1 MDTILKKI
9 NPILSKIKSFFSTIR
24 CQIVITILV
33 IITLTTGIIIM
44 QTTASMTNYLLGQKK
59 SDVLTQA
66 NVLSGYVSQYQSLSS
81 ETISYL
87 LAQQQ
92 IPHSSRVI
100 IVDADSVITYDS
112 ISEGSLVGKTMIKQ
126 IVLNALAGNNVTVSE
141 KTGEDELVVSAAVP
155 IMVEKNITGAVLLQS
170 DAGSIGE
177 YTASMT
183 KSIFSLAL
191 IVAAVVALL
200 GFFLS
205 GIITKPIRK
214 LTRSVVG
221 MSEQDSEEKLD
232 ITYSGEIGDLVDS
245 FNKLIDKIELQEQ
258 KRQEF
263 VSNASHELK
272 TPLSSIKLIADS
284 LIQTP
289 DAPREMEVE
298 FLSDMNVQVDRLARI
313 IDKLLALTKMD
324 DSGAV
329 SRMEFTVMDL
339 TELTSNV
346 YKALKPLATSKN
358 ILLEYESDIGI
369 FSRIE
374 KDRLWEAF
382 YNILDN
388 SIKYTKE
395 GGHVKMT
402 VEREDNCA
410 VITISD
416 TGIGIA
422 QDEVYKIFDRFYR
435 VDKARARETGGTG
448 LGLSIALTAVELHG
462 GNIQVESD
470 LGIGSRFKIIIPITL
485 K

>member
-1 MDTILKKI
+1 MLH
-9 NPILSKIKSFFSTIR
+9 
-24 CQIVITILV
+24 
-33 IITLTTGIIIM
+33 TTN
-44 QTTASMTNYLLGQKK
+44 TVTEYLLEQKE

-66 NVLSGYVSQYQSLSS
+66 NILSGYISQRQNMSAD
-81 ETISYL
+81 TTNYL
-87 LAQQQ
+87 LQQF
-92 IPHSSRVI
+92 STEARVI
-100 IVDADSVITYDS
+100 MVDADARITYDS
-112 ISEGSLVGKTMIKQ
+112 ITEGSLVGKFMLKPS
-126 IVLNALAGNNVTVSE
+126 VLKALSGENVSLSE
-141 KTGEDELVVSAAVP
+141 ESESGELIVSAAVP
-155 IMVEKNITGAVLLQS
+155 TMTDKTITGAILLQS
-170 DAGSIGE
+170 SAESIAT
-177 YTASMT
+177 YTISMIRT
-183 KSIFSLAL
+183 IAALSILVVL
-191 IVAAVVALL
+191 IVCILA
-200 GFFLS
+200 FLFS

-214 LTRSVVG
+214 LTSSVVS
-221 MSEQDSEEKLD
+221 MSENDKEEKIDLE
-232 ITYSGEIGDLVDS
+232 YSGEIGDLIDS
-245 FNKLIDKIELQEQ
+245 FNKLIEKIEIQEQ

-272 TPLSSIKLIADS
+272 TPLSSIKLISDS
-284 LIQTP
+284 LIQNP

-298 FLSDMNVQVDRLARI
+298 FLNDMNLQVERLTRI
-313 IDKLLALTKMD
+313 INKLLALTKMD
-324 DSGAV
+324 DSAAV
-329 SRMEFTVMDL
+329 SRMEFTVMDV

-346 YKALKPLATSKN
+346 VKALKPLAESKN
-358 ILLEYESDIGI
+358 VQLDYESDIGI

-410 VITISD
+410 VVTIAD

-422 QDEVYKIFDRFYR
+422 KDEVYKIFDRFYR

-462 GNIQVESD
+462 GNIQVESEE
-470 LGIGSRFKIIIPITL
+470 GIGSRFKIIIPITL

>member
-1 MDTILKKI
+1 M
-9 NPILSKIKSFFSTIR
+9 FSTIR
-24 CQIVITILV
+24 FRLVLTYLV
-33 IITLTTGIIIM
+33 IIALTTGLIIVR
-44 QTTASMTNYLLGQKK
+44 TTNSMTDYLLSQKK
-59 SDVLTQA
+59 SEVLTQA
-66 NVLSGYVSQYQSLSS
+66 NILSGYVSQYQSLSA

-87 LAQQQ
+87 LAQQH
-92 IPHSSRVI
+92 ISTASRVI
-100 IVDADSVITYDS
+100 MVDADAVITYDS
-112 ISEGSLVGKTMIKQ
+112 ISEGSLVGKTMFKQ
-126 IVLNALAGNNVTVSE
+126 IVLNALSGNNISQE
-141 KTGEDELVVSAAVP
+141 EETGIGELVVSAAVP
-155 IMVEKNITGAVLLQS
+155 IMVDKNITGVILLQS
-170 DAGSIGE
+170 SAESINN
-177 YTASMT
+177 YTSKMT
-183 KSIFSLAL
+183 KSLFTLAIL
-191 IVAAVVALL
+191 VAAVVALL
-200 GFFLS
+200 GFLLS
-205 GIITKPIRK
+205 EIITRPIRM
-214 LTRSVVG
+214 LTRSVVD
-221 MSEQDSEEKLD
+221 MSESDTEEKLD
-232 ITYSGEIGDLVDS
+232 ITYGGEIGELVDS

-298 FLSDMNVQVDRLARI
+298 FLNDMNVQVDRLARI

-329 SRMEFTVMDL
+329 SRMEFNVMDI
-339 TELTSNV
+339 TELTSRV
-346 YKALKPLATSKN
+346 VKALRPLADSKN
-358 ILLEYESDIGI
+358 IQLDYESDIGI

-395 GGHVKMT
+395 GGHVRMT
-402 VEREDNCA
+402 VERDGNCA
-410 VITISD
+410 VITIAD

-422 QDEVYKIFDRFYR
+422 SDEVYKIFDRFYR
-435 VDKARARETGGTG
+435 VDKARSRETGGTG

-462 GNIQVESD
+462 GNIQVDSEE
-470 LGIGSRFKIIIPITL
+470 GIGSRFKIIIPITL

>member
-1 MDTILKKI
+1 
-9 NPILSKIKSFFSTIR
+9 
-24 CQIVITILV
+24 
-33 IITLTTGIIIM
+33 
-44 QTTASMTNYLLGQKK
+44 MTNYLLDQKK

-66 NVLSGYVSQYQSLSS
+66 NVLSGYVSQYQSLSAD
-81 ETISYL
+81 TISYL
-87 LAQQQ
+87 LTQQH
-92 IPHSSRVI
+92 ISTSSRVI
-100 IVDADSVITYDS
+100 MVDADAVITYDS
-112 ISEGSLVGKTMIKQ
+112 IKEGSLVGKTMFKQ
-126 IVLNALAGNNVTVSE
+126 IVLTALSGSDITVSE
-141 KTGEDELVVSAAVP
+141 ETIDGEMVVSAAVP
-155 IMVEKNITGAVLLQS
+155 ITVDKTITGVILMQS
-170 DAGSIGE
+170 SAESIGE
-177 YTASMT
+177 YTSQMT
-183 KSIFSLAL
+183 RSILTLAI
-191 IVAAVVALL
+191 IVALVVALL
-200 GFFLS
+200 AFLFS
-205 GIITKPIRK
+205 GIITKPIRN
-214 LTRSVVG
+214 LTRSVVS

-232 ITYSGEIGDLVDS
+232 IVNGGEIGELVDS
-245 FNKLIDKIELQEQ
+245 FNKLIDKIEMQEQ

-298 FLSDMNVQVDRLARI
+298 FLNDMNVQVDRLARI

-329 SRMEFTVMDL
+329 SRMEFSVMDISDL
-339 TELTSNV
+339 TARV
-346 YKALKPLATSKN
+346 VKALKPLAESKN
-358 ILLEYESDIGI
+358 IELEYKSDIGI

-388 SIKYTKE
+388 SIKYTKP
-395 GGHVKMT
+395 GGKVQMI

-410 VITISD
+410 VVTISD

-422 QDEVYKIFDRFYR
+422 EDEIYKIFDRFYR
-435 VDKARARETGGTG
+435 VDKARSRETGGTG

-462 GNIQVESD
+462 GNIHVESVE
-470 LGIGSRFKIIIPITL
+470 GIGSRFKITIPITL

>member
-1 MDTILKKI
+1 
-9 NPILSKIKSFFSTIR
+9 
-24 CQIVITILV
+24 
-33 IITLTTGIIIM
+33 
-44 QTTASMTNYLLGQKK
+44 MTNYLLDQKK

-66 NVLSGYVSQYQSLSS
+66 NVLSGYMSQYQSLSA

-87 LAQQQ
+87 LTQQH
-92 IPHSSRVI
+92 ISTASRVI
-100 IVDADSVITYDS
+100 MVDADAEITYDS
-112 ISEGSLVGKTMIKQ
+112 ISEASLVGKTMFKQ
-126 IVLNALAGNNVTVSE
+126 IVLSALSGSDITAAETNSD
-141 KTGEDELVVSAAVP
+141 DEIVVSAAVP
-155 IMVEKNITGAVLLQS
+155 ITVDKTITGVILLQS
-170 DAGSIGE
+170 SAESIVE
-177 YTASMT
+177 YTSQMT
-183 KSIFSLAL
+183 RSILSLAI
-191 IVAAVVALL
+191 IVALIIALL
-200 GFFLS
+200 AFIFS

-221 MSEQDSEEKLD
+221 MSESDSEEKLD
-232 ITYSGEIGDLVDS
+232 IAYGGEIGDLVDS

-298 FLSDMNVQVDRLARI
+298 FLNDMNIQVDRLARI

-329 SRMEFTVMDL
+329 SRMEFAVMDIS
-339 TELTSNV
+339 ELSASV
-346 YKALKPLATSKN
+346 VRALKPLAESKN
-358 ILLEYESDIGI
+358 IYLEYKSDIGI

-374 KDRLWEAF
+374 RDRLWEAF

-395 GGHVKMT
+395 GGKVQMV

-435 VDKARARETGGTG
+435 VDKARSRETGGTG

-462 GNIQVESD
+462 GNIHVESEE
-470 LGIGSRFKIIIPITL
+470 GIGSRFKITIPITL

>member
-1 MDTILKKI
+1 
-9 NPILSKIKSFFSTIR
+9 
-24 CQIVITILV
+24 
-33 IITLTTGIIIM
+33 
-44 QTTASMTNYLLGQKK
+44 MTNYLIGQKK

-66 NVLSGYVSQYQSLSS
+66 NVLSGYVSQYQNLSAD
-81 ETISYL
+81 TISYL
-87 LAQQQ
+87 LTQQH
-92 IPHSSRVI
+92 ISTSSRVI
-100 IVDADSVITYDS
+100 MVDADSVITYDS
-112 ISEGSLVGKTMIKQ
+112 ISEGALIGKTMFKQ
-126 IVLNALAGNNVTVSE
+126 IVLSALAGKDITVSE
-141 KTGEDELVVSAAVP
+141 ETSEGELVVSAAVP
-155 IMVEKNITGAVLLQS
+155 ITANKQITGVILLQS
-170 DAGSIGE
+170 SAQSIGE
-177 YTASMT
+177 YTSQMT
-183 KSIFSLAL
+183 RSIFTLAF
-191 IVAAVVALL
+191 IVAIIIALL
-200 GFFLS
+200 AFIFS
-205 GIITKPIRK
+205 GIITAPIRK
-214 LTRSVVG
+214 LTKSVVS
-221 MSEQDSEEKLD
+221 MSESDSEEKLD
-232 ITYSGEIGDLVDS
+232 ISYGGEIGELIDS

-329 SRMEFTVMDL
+329 SRMEFSVMDIS
-339 TELTSNV
+339 ELTSSV
-346 YKALKPLATSKN
+346 VKALRPLAESKN
-358 ILLEYESDIGI
+358 IQLEYKSDIGI

-374 KDRLWEAF
+374 RDRLWEAF

-395 GGHVKMT
+395 GGKVQMT
-402 VEREDNCA
+402 TEREDNCA

-422 QDEVYKIFDRFYR
+422 EDEKYKIFDRFYR
-435 VDKARARETGGTG
+435 VDKARSRETGGTG

-462 GNIQVESD
+462 GNINVESEA
-470 LGIGSRFKIIIPITL
+470 GIGSIFKITIPITL

>member
-1 MDTILKKI
+1 
-9 NPILSKIKSFFSTIR
+9 
-24 CQIVITILV
+24 
-33 IITLTTGIIIM
+33 
-44 QTTASMTNYLLGQKK
+44 MTNYLLDQKK

-66 NVLSGYVSQYQSLSS
+66 NVLSGYMSQYQSLSA

-87 LAQQQ
+87 LTQQH
-92 IPHSSRVI
+92 ISTASRVI
-100 IVDADSVITYDS
+100 MVDADAVITYDS
-112 ISEGSLVGKTMIKQ
+112 ISEASLVGKTMFKQ
-126 IVLNALAGNNVTVSE
+126 IVLSALSGSDITVAETNSD
-141 KTGEDELVVSAAVP
+141 DEIVVSAAVP
-155 IMVEKNITGAVLLQS
+155 ITVDKTITGVILLQS
-170 DAGSIGE
+170 SAESIVE
-177 YTASMT
+177 YTSQMT
-183 KSIFSLAL
+183 RSILSLA
-191 IVAAVVALL
+191 IFVAIIVALL
-200 GFFLS
+200 AFVFS

-214 LTRSVVG
+214 LTRSVVD
-221 MSEQDSEEKLD
+221 MSGSDTEEKLD
-232 ITYSGEIGDLVDS
+232 INYGGEIGDLVDS

-298 FLSDMNVQVDRLARI
+298 FLNDMNIQVDRLARI

-329 SRMEFTVMDL
+329 SRMEFSVMDIS
-339 TELTSNV
+339 ELSASV
-346 YKALKPLATSKN
+346 VRALKPLAESKK
-358 ILLEYESDIGI
+358 IYLEYKSDIGI

-374 KDRLWEAF
+374 RDRLWEAF

-395 GGHVKMT
+395 GGKVQMV

-422 QDEVYKIFDRFYR
+422 QNEVYKIFDRFYR
-435 VDKARARETGGTG
+435 VDKARSRETGGTG

-462 GNIQVESD
+462 GNIHVESEE
-470 LGIGSRFKIIIPITL
+470 GIGSRFKITIPITL

>member
-1 MDTILKKI
+1 
-9 NPILSKIKSFFSTIR
+9 
-24 CQIVITILV
+24 
-33 IITLTTGIIIM
+33 
-44 QTTASMTNYLLGQKK
+44 MTNYLLDQKK

-66 NVLSGYVSQYQSLSS
+66 NVLSGYVSQYQSLSAD
-81 ETISYL
+81 TISYL
-87 LAQQQ
+87 LTQQH
-92 IPHSSRVI
+92 ISTSSRVI
-100 IVDADSVITYDS
+100 MVDADAVITYDS
-112 ISEGSLVGKTMIKQ
+112 IKEGSLVGKTMFKQ
-126 IVLNALAGNNVTVSE
+126 IVLTALSGSDITVSE
-141 KTGEDELVVSAAVP
+141 ETIDGEMVVSAAVP
-155 IMVEKNITGAVLLQS
+155 ITVDKTITGVILMQS
-170 DAGSIGE
+170 SAESIGE
-177 YTASMT
+177 YTSQMT
-183 KSIFSLAL
+183 RSILTLAI
-191 IVAAVVALL
+191 IVALVVALL
-200 GFFLS
+200 AFLFS
-205 GIITKPIRK
+205 GIITKPIRN
-214 LTRSVVG
+214 LTRSVVS

-232 ITYSGEIGDLVDS
+232 IVNGGEIGELVDS
-245 FNKLIDKIELQEQ
+245 FNKLIDKIEMQEQ

-298 FLSDMNVQVDRLARI
+298 FLNDMNVQVDRLARI

-329 SRMEFTVMDL
+329 SRMEFSVMDISDL
-339 TELTSNV
+339 TARV
-346 YKALKPLATSKN
+346 VKALKPLADSKN
-358 ILLEYESDIGI
+358 IELEYKSDIGI

-388 SIKYTKE
+388 SIKYTKP
-395 GGHVKMT
+395 GGKVQMI

-422 QDEVYKIFDRFYR
+422 EDEIYKIFDRFYR
-435 VDKARARETGGTG
+435 VDKARSRETGGTG

-462 GNIQVESD
+462 GNIHVESVE
-470 LGIGSRFKIIIPITL
+470 GIGSRFKITIPITL

>member
-1 MDTILKKI
+1 
-9 NPILSKIKSFFSTIR
+9 
-24 CQIVITILV
+24 
-33 IITLTTGIIIM
+33 
-44 QTTASMTNYLLGQKK
+44 MTNYLLDQKK

-66 NVLSGYVSQYQSLSS
+66 NVLSGYMSQYQSLSA

-87 LAQQQ
+87 LTQQH
-92 IPHSSRVI
+92 ISTASRVI
-100 IVDADSVITYDS
+100 MVDADAVITYDS
-112 ISEGSLVGKTMIKQ
+112 ISEASLVGKTMFKQ
-126 IVLNALAGNNVTVSE
+126 IVLSALSGSDITVAETNSD
-141 KTGEDELVVSAAVP
+141 DEIVVSAAVP
-155 IMVEKNITGAVLLQS
+155 ITVDKTITGVILLQS
-170 DAGSIGE
+170 SAESIVE
-177 YTASMT
+177 YTSQMT
-183 KSIFSLAL
+183 RNIVSLAI
-191 IVAAVVALL
+191 IVALIIALL
-200 GFFLS
+200 AFVFS
-205 GIITKPIRK
+205 GIITKPI
-214 LTRSVVG
+214 
-221 MSEQDSEEKLD
+221 SESDTEEKLD
-232 ITYSGEIGDLVDS
+232 INYGGEIGELIDS

-298 FLSDMNVQVDRLARI
+298 FLNDMNIQVDRLARI

-329 SRMEFTVMDL
+329 SRMEFSVMDIS
-339 TELTSNV
+339 ELSASV
-346 YKALKPLATSKN
+346 VRALKPLAESKK
-358 ILLEYESDIGI
+358 IYLEYKSDIGI

-374 KDRLWEAF
+374 RDRLWEAF

-395 GGHVKMT
+395 GGKVQMV

-422 QDEVYKIFDRFYR
+422 QNEVYKIFDRFYR
-435 VDKARARETGGTG
+435 VDKARSRETGGTG

-462 GNIQVESD
+462 GNIHVESEE
-470 LGIGSRFKIIIPITL
+470 GIGSRFKITIPITL

>member
-1 MDTILKKI
+1 MTY
-9 NPILSKIKSFFSTIR
+9 
-24 CQIVITILV
+24 LV
-33 IITLTTGIIIM
+33 IITLTTSLLIAY
-44 QTTASMTNYLLGQKK
+44 TTNSMTSYLLNQKK

-66 NVLSGYVSQYQSLSS
+66 NVLSGYVSPLQNLSS
-81 ETISYL
+81 AQSISNL
-87 LAQQQ
+87 LQQHH
-92 IPHSSRVI
+92 ISSSSRVI
-100 IVDADSVITYDS
+100 MVDADSQITFDS

-126 IVLNALAGNNVTVSE
+126 VVLNALSGSNVTVSE
-141 KTGEDELVVSAAVP
+141 ETSSGEIVVSAAVP
-155 IMVEKNITGAVLLQS
+155 ILVDKKVVGAILLQS
-170 DAGSIGE
+170 SAESIKA
-177 YTASMT
+177 YTSQMT
-183 KSIFSLAL
+183 RSIVTLA
-191 IVAAVVALL
+191 IFVSAVIALL
-200 GFFLS
+200 GFVFSSL
-205 GIITKPIRK
+205 ITRPVRK

-221 MSEQDSEEKLD
+221 MTENDEEEKLD
-232 ITYSGEIGDLVDS
+232 IVYGGEIGDLVDS

-284 LIQTP
+284 LLQTP
-289 DAPREMEVE
+289 DAPREMEEE
-298 FLSDMNVQVDRLARI
+298 FLCDMNIQVDRLTRI

-324 DSGAV
+324 DSAAV
-329 SRMEFTVMDL
+329 SRMQFAVMDVS
-339 TELTSNV
+339 ELTGNV
-346 YKALKPLATSKN
+346 VKALKPLAQSKN
-358 ILLEYESDIGI
+358 ITLTYESDIGI
-369 FSRIE
+369 FSKIE

-422 QDEVYKIFDRFYR
+422 KDEVYKIFDRFYR
-435 VDKARARETGGTG
+435 VDKARSRETGGTG

-462 GNIQVESD
+462 GNIQVESEE
-470 LGIGSRFKIIIPITL
+470 GIGSRFKIIIPITL

>member
-1 MDTILKKI
+1 M
-9 NPILSKIKSFFSTIR
+9 
-24 CQIVITILV
+24 
-33 IITLTTGIIIM
+33 
-44 QTTASMTNYLLGQKK
+44 
-59 SDVLTQA
+59 
-66 NVLSGYVSQYQSLSS
+66 SGYVSQYQSLSAD
-81 ETISYL
+81 TISYL
-87 LAQQQ
+87 LTQQH
-92 IPHSSRVI
+92 ISTSSRVI
-100 IVDADSVITYDS
+100 MVDADAVITYDS
-112 ISEGSLVGKTMIKQ
+112 ISEGSLVGKTMFKQ
-126 IVLNALAGNNVTVSE
+126 IVLSALSGNDITVSE
-141 KTGEDELVVSAAVP
+141 ETSDGEMVVSAAVP
-155 IMVEKNITGAVLLQS
+155 ITVDKTITGVILLQS
-170 DAGSIGE
+170 SAESIGE
-177 YTASMT
+177 YTSQMT
-183 KSIFSLAL
+183 RSISALAI
-191 IVAAVVALL
+191 IVALVVALL
-200 GFFLS
+200 AFMFS
-205 GIITKPIRK
+205 GIITMPIRK
-214 LTRSVVG
+214 LTRSVVH
-221 MSEQDSEEKLD
+221 MSESDNEEKLD
-232 ITYSGEIGDLVDS
+232 ISYGGEIGELVES

-289 DAPREMEVE
+289 DAPRDMEVE
-298 FLSDMNVQVDRLARI
+298 FLNDMNVQVDRLARI

-329 SRMEFTVMDL
+329 SRMEFSVMDI
-339 TELTSNV
+339 TELTGKV
-346 YKALKPLATSKN
+346 VKALKPLAESKS
-358 ILLEYESDIGI
+358 IELEYKSDIGI

-395 GGHVKMT
+395 GGKVQMI

-435 VDKARARETGGTG
+435 VDKARSRETGGTG

-462 GNIQVESD
+462 GNIHVESEE
-470 LGIGSRFKIIIPITL
+470 GIGSRFKITIPITL

>member
-1 MDTILKKI
+1 M
-9 NPILSKIKSFFSTIR
+9 
-24 CQIVITILV
+24 
-33 IITLTTGIIIM
+33 
-44 QTTASMTNYLLGQKK
+44 
-59 SDVLTQA
+59 
-66 NVLSGYVSQYQSLSS
+66 
-81 ETISYL
+81 
-87 LAQQQ
+87 
-92 IPHSSRVI
+92 
-100 IVDADSVITYDS
+100 VDADAVITYDS
-112 ISEGSLVGKTMIKQ
+112 ISEGSLVGKTMFKQ
-126 IVLNALAGNNVTVSE
+126 IVVNALSGNNMTVSE
-141 KTGEDELVVSAAVP
+141 MTSDGEPVVSAAVP
-155 IMVEKNITGAVLLQS
+155 IIVDKRITGVILLQS
-170 DAGSIGE
+170 SAGSIGE
-177 YTASMT
+177 YTSSMT
-183 KSIFSLAL
+183 RSIFTLA
-191 IVAAVVALL
+191 IMVIAIVALL
-200 GFFLS
+200 GFIFS
-205 GIITKPIRK
+205 GLITRPIRQ

-221 MSEQDSEEKLD
+221 MSESDSEEKLD
-232 ITYSGEIGDLVDS
+232 ISYGGEIGDLVES
-245 FNKLIDKIELQEQ
+245 FNKLIDKIEMQEV

-272 TPLSSIKLIADS
+272 TPLSSIKLISDS

-298 FLSDMNVQVDRLARI
+298 FLNDMNIQVDRLTRI

-329 SRMEFTVMDL
+329 SRMEFSVMDVS
-339 TELTSNV
+339 ELTASV
-346 YKALKPLATSKN
+346 VRALKPLAVQKN
-358 ILLEYESDIGI
+358 IYLEYKSDIGI

-395 GGHVKMT
+395 GGRVQMI

-410 VITISD
+410 VITITD

-435 VDKARARETGGTG
+435 VDKARSRETGGTG

-462 GNIQVESD
+462 GNIHVESEE
-470 LGIGSRFKIIIPITL
+470 GIGSRFKITIPITL

>member
-1 MDTILKKI
+1 M
-9 NPILSKIKSFFSTIR
+9 
-24 CQIVITILV
+24 
-33 IITLTTGIIIM
+33 
-44 QTTASMTNYLLGQKK
+44 
-59 SDVLTQA
+59 
-66 NVLSGYVSQYQSLSS
+66 
-81 ETISYL
+81 
-87 LAQQQ
+87 
-92 IPHSSRVI
+92 
-100 IVDADSVITYDS
+100 VDADAVITYDS
-112 ISEGSLVGKTMIKQ
+112 ISEGSLVGKTMLKQ
-126 IVLNALAGNNVTVSE
+126 VILNALSGNNITASE
-141 KTGEDELVVSAAVP
+141 TSAEGEMVVSAAVP
-155 IMVEKNITGAVLLQS
+155 IVVDKTVTGAILLQS
-170 DAGSIGE
+170 SAESIGE
-177 YTASMT
+177 YTSSMT
-183 KSIFSLAL
+183 RSILSLAILVSL
-191 IVAAVVALL
+191 IVALL
-200 GFFLS
+200 GFVFS

-214 LTRSVVG
+214 LTRSVVD
-221 MSEQDSEEKLD
+221 MSEQDTEEKLD
-232 ITYSGEIGDLVDS
+232 IVYGGEIGELVDS
-245 FNKLIDKIELQEQ
+245 FNKLIDKIEMQEQ

-298 FLSDMNVQVDRLARI
+298 FLTDMNIQVDRLARI

-329 SRMEFTVMDL
+329 SRMEFSVMDI
-339 TELTSNV
+339 TELTGSV
-346 YKALKPLATSKN
+346 VRALKPLAESKN
-358 ILLEYESDIGI
+358 IYLEYRSDIGI

-395 GGHVKMT
+395 GGHVQLT

-422 QDEVYKIFDRFYR
+422 SEEVYKIFDRFYR
-435 VDKARARETGGTG
+435 VDKARSRETGGTG

-462 GNIQVESD
+462 GNIQVESEE
-470 LGIGSRFKIIIPITL
+470 GIGSRFKIIIPITL

>member
-1 MDTILKKI
+1 MVLTY
-9 NPILSKIKSFFSTIR
+9 
-24 CQIVITILV
+24 LV
-33 IITLTTGIIIM
+33 IIVLTSVLIISY
-44 QTTASMTNYLLGQKK
+44 TTKSMTNYLLDQKK
-59 SDVLTQA
+59 GDVLTQA
-66 NVLSGYVSQYQSLSS
+66 NVLSGYVSQYQSLSA

-87 LAQQQ
+87 LTQQH
-92 IPHSSRVI
+92 ISTSSRVI
-100 IVDADSVITYDS
+100 MVDADAVITYDS
-112 ISEGSLVGKTMIKQ
+112 ISEGSLVGKTMFKQ
-126 IVLNALAGNNVTVSE
+126 IVINALAGNNITQSE
-141 KTGEDELVVSAAVP
+141 ETQNGELVVSAAVP
-155 IMVEKNITGAVLLQS
+155 IMFDKKVTGVILLQS
-170 DAGSIGE
+170 SAESIGE
-177 YTASMT
+177 YTSQMT
-183 KSIFSLAL
+183 RNISSLAVV
-191 IVAAVVALL
+191 VAVIIALL
-200 GFFLS
+200 GFFFS
-205 GIITKPIRK
+205 EIITKPIRK

-221 MSEQDSEEKLD
+221 MSESDSEEKLD
-232 ITYSGEIGDLVDS
+232 IVYGGEIGELVDS
-245 FNKLIDKIELQEQ
+245 FNKLIDKIEMQEQ

-298 FLSDMNVQVDRLARI
+298 FLTDMNVQVDRLARI

-324 DSGAV
+324 DVGAV
-329 SRMEFTVMDL
+329 SRMEFSVMDV

-346 YKALKPLATSKN
+346 VKALRPLAESKN
-358 ILLEYESDIGI
+358 IYLEYKSDIGI

-395 GGHVKMT
+395 GGHVQMT
-402 VEREDNCA
+402 VERENNCA
-410 VITISD
+410 VITIAD

-422 QDEVYKIFDRFYR
+422 QDEIYKIFDRFYR
-435 VDKARARETGGTG
+435 VDKARSRETGGTG

-462 GNIQVESD
+462 GNIHVESEE
-470 LGIGSRFKIIIPITL
+470 GIGSRFKIVIPITL